1 MANNLDP
8 RRRRG
13 WQTMAKSFAGTRRRR
28 VGQMMAKS
36 LAGTHRRWVD
46 VQ

>member
-28 VGQMMAKS
+28 VGQMKD
-36 LAGTHRRWVD
+36 TDRQPR
-46 VQ
+46 